1 MMSKY
6 NLVEYFLGN
15 LSKNKLFFFLFSTS
29 FFITHTTTAQYIQ
42 VDDSYT
48 PQQLVEEVFIGTH
61 NLGCIE
67 ISNVTMSNFYN
78 FGGGQMSYGYFNS
91 GNSNFDIQEG
101 VLLTTG
107 KARSAEGPNDEL
119 LSEGPAGGGWPG
131 DQDLEQAIQMNNT
144 TNATVLEFD
153 FIPYTTNIS
162 FEYLFASEQYLTS
175 GSQNQCNY
183 TDGFAFLIKKANT
196 NEAYQNLALV
206 PGTNTPVA
214 VNTVRGPGGLCEPI
228 NQQYFGSYNELEH
241 PINYNGQTV
250 VMTAQTEV
258 ELGELY
264 HIKLVIADQGNNL
277 YDSAVFLKGGSFGNG
292 SRDLGEDRLIATE
305 NPVCEGDVFIID
317 ATIPNADLYQ
327 WYRNGE
333 AINQATNPIY
343 EVTQTGD
350 YEVEIGFTNAT
361 CTLKGNIRIEF
372 SAGPPI
378 SDTMLVQC
386 QNNFGNTIFNLTQAE
401 SNMSSNAS
409 AFDFKYFTQLA
420 DAQNNGQNHITAP
433 QSFIPDADNQVIY
446 VRVEND
452 FGCYSIA
459 ELTLSVTNSFLQ
471 NPTDLEACQDDSEG
485 QASFNLTENSDQIIT
500 QSPSE
505 AILEYF
511 ENFED
516 ALVGSNPITQTTDY
530 KAANNTVI
538 YVKISENGNCIGIV
552 WFNLIVRSFDVDLA
566 DEYVFMCE
574 GNSVLISAPNG
585 FSNYSWGNG
594 ASQQTIEI
602 STAGNYTV
610 SFINEFNC
618 QASKTFIV
626 SSSSVATITSV
637 EINDMTGSNNT
648 VLINIEG
655 LGDYEFSINGVNYQ
669 DSNLFTQ
676 VSSGQHMV
684 FVRDKNGCGFIT
696 QTIFVLEYPKF
707 FTPNA
712 DGINDYWR
720 IPMLSYQYPEASV
733 EIYDRYGKLLYV
745 FKANQVGW
753 DGTLHSNPL
762 PATDYWFVVR
772 LPMRTVKSH
781 FSLVR

>member
-1 MMSKY
+1 MSTNTCFEYSLFNRLKN
-6 NLVEYFLGN
+6 NLLAYISFV
-15 LSKNKLFFFLFSTS
+15 FLFVSYTS
-29 FFITHTTTAQYIQ
+29 NAQYIQ

-61 NLGCIE
+61 NLSCIE

-91 GNSNFDIQEG
+91 GNSDFDIQEG

-214 VNTVRGPGGLCEPI
+214 VNTVRGPGGLCEPV
-228 NQQYFGSYNELEH
+228 NPQYFGSYNELEH

-250 VMTAQTEV
+250 VMTAQAEV

-292 SRDLGEDRLIATE
+292 SRDLGEDRLISSG
-305 NPVCEGDVFIID
+305 NPVCEGETFTID
-317 ATIPNADLYQ
+317 ATIPNADVYQ
-327 WYRNGE
+327 WYRNSE
-333 AINQATNPIY
+333 AISGATTSVY

-361 CTLKGNIRIEF
+361 CTLKGNIRVEF
-372 SAGPPI
+372 SSGPATNNTTLI
-378 SDTMLVQC
+378 QC
-386 QNNFGNTIFNLTQAE
+386 ENSFGNTIFNLTQAE
-401 SNMSSNAS
+401 NNLVSNS
-409 AFDFKYFTQLA
+409 ADFNFRYFTSLSA
-420 DAQNNGQNHITAP
+420 AQNNSQNSIANP
-433 QSFIPDADNQVIY
+433 QSYVSNNSGEVIY
-446 VRVEND
+446 VRIEND
-452 FGCYSIA
+452 FGCYSVA
-459 ELTLSVTNSFLQ
+459 ELTLSITNNSLQ
-471 NPTDLEACQDDSEG
+471 NPTDLESCQNDTSG
-485 QASFNLTENSDQIIT
+485 QASFNLAENLNQIT
-500 QSPSE
+500 AQSP
-505 AILEYF
+505 ANAVFEYF
-511 ENFED
+511 ESFEE
-516 ALVGSNPITQTTDY
+516 ALLGSLPITNTISYQ
-530 KAANNTVI
+530 AENNTTV
-538 YVKISENGNCIGIV
+538 YVKISENGNCFGIV
-552 WFNLIVRSFDVDLA
+552 WFNLIVRSFDIDL
-566 DEYVFMCE
+566 DDQYVFMCE
-574 GNSVLISAPNG
+574 GNPISISAPSG
-585 FSNYSWGNG
+585 YTDYSWSNG
-594 ASQQTIEI
+594 ATEQAIEI
-602 STAGNYTV
+602 TTAGNYTAN
-610 SFINEFNC
+610 FTNEFGC
-618 QASKTFIV
+618 QASKTFVV
-626 SSSSVATITSV
+626 SSSSAATIASI
-637 EINDMTGSNNT
+637 EINDMTGSSNT
-648 VLINIEG
+648 VVVHTEG
-655 LGDYEFSINGVNYQ
+655 LGDYEFSINGINYQ
-669 DSNLFTQ
+669 DSNFFDH
-676 VSSGQHMV
+676 VPSGQHLV
-684 FVRDKNGCGFIT
+684 FVRDKNGCGFVT
-696 QTIFVLEYPKF
+696 QAIFVLDYPKF

-720 IPMLSYQYPEASV
+720 IPMLSSQYPDAYV
-733 EIYDRYGKLLYV
+733 EIYDRYGKLLHV
-745 FKANQVGW
+745 FKANQIGW
-753 DGTLHSNPL
+753 DGTLNSSLL

-772 LPMRTVKSH
+772 LPQRTVRGH